1 MFNFALL
8 PPQEDDCMKRMKQ
21 CCFCELEVAF
31 DALQE
36 HQDVCGSRTELC
48 PNCSQYVMLKDQGRH
63 DDSNCTYPAPRATN
77 NQRTSGEEF
86 FMALD
91 QGRMRPHADEW
102 QDTWVSNPFRN
113 VTGAD
118 LSQRSMNRSKRAP
131 TNAERSQVNARG
143 RGRAR
148 GVSQIS
154 RLSSSGALRQL
165 TRVLHANSVP
175 PAPVGNTELRHDF
188 SEALDGNG
196 ELQHDVPRAVD
207 TNEFRDDVRRDPVVS
222 GELQRDVT
230 EAPEPLMN
238 NNMQYLT
245 NSLAQDLRS
254 PNNFTS
260 LTSDLQSVTS
270 NTWPAVSTESIASEG
285 ISLCFLCTD
294 KISRGMTGVF

>member
-1 MFNFALL
+1 
-8 PPQEDDCMKRMKQ
+8 MKRMKQ

-63 DDSNCTYPAPRATN
+63 DDSNCAYPAPRATN

-91 QGRMRPHADEW
+91 QGRMRPHANEW
-102 QDTWVSNPFRN
+102 QDSWVSNPFRN
-113 VTGAD
+113 ATGAD

-175 PAPVGNTELRHDF
+175 PVPVGNTELRHDV

-196 ELQHDVPRAVD
+196 ELRHDVPRAVD

-270 NTWPAVSTESIASEG
+270 NTWPTESTESIASEG

-294 KISRGMTGVF
+294 KISRG